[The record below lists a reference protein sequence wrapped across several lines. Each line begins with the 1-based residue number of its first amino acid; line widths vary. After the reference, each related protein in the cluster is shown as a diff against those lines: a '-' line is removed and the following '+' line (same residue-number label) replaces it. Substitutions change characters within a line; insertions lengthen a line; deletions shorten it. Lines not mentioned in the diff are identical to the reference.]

1 MGVKLRERKG
11 KGWYVMTDW
20 KGQRKSKFFG
30 KDKKFAKAFADKLAA
45 KLKWAEESGEP
56 FSLSRPDQEATP
68 TLKDFLEDWLQI
80 YAEVH
85 TKPNTVRGYRQSL
98 VNHILPA
105 LGQRQLKEVTR
116 SDIKRLIATLS
127 GQGLKKQ
134 TIHNILL
141 PLKEAYNHAIDDG
154 LVLNNPVA
162 RTGRLTRSR
171 EDQRRHIVPLTEDEV
186 LAFLLWAQ
194 TNMPLLY
201 PLFLC
206 AVRTGLR
213 QSELIGL
220 HQGDIDFKGGFIEVR
235 RAVVRGRLTDTKS
248 HKIRRVDH
256 TPQLAHVLQ
265 KHFETRRLESAMQG
279 EKAEHE
285 EPEWAFQTPSRTRW
299 DESYLRKAF
308 HRCLKQAGIR
318 QVRFHD
324 LRHTYASQL
333 IRKGANPKYI
343 QEQMGHSSIQVTMDT
358 YGHLFGGE
366 YRHLASRLDD
376 PRLDQKE
383 AESATQ
389 AQPALVDEGKTCVN
403 Y

>member
-1 MGVKLRERKG
+1 MGVKLRERGK
-11 KGWYVMTDW
+11 KGWYVLTDW
-20 KGQRKSKFFG
+20 KGQRKAKCFG
-30 KDKKFAKAFADKLAA
+30 EKKKEAQAFAKKLTA

-56 FSLSRPDQEATP
+56 VSLSRPQQEATP
-68 TLKDFLEDWLQI
+68 TLKDFLVDWLQT

-85 TKPNTVRGYRQSL
+85 TKPNTARGYRKSL
-98 VNHILPA
+98 ENHIIPA
-105 LGQRQLKEVTR
+105 LGQRQLHEVTR
-116 SDIKRLIATLS
+116 SDVKRLIATLS
-127 GQGLKKQ
+127 GERLKKQ

-171 EDQRRHIVPLTEDEV
+171 EDRRLHIAPLTEDEV
-186 LAFLLWAQ
+186 LAFLLKAQ
-194 TNMPLLY
+194 TTMPLLY

-220 HQGDIDFKGGFIEVR
+220 QQGDIDFQGGFIEVR
-235 RAVVRGRLTDTKS
+235 RAVVRGGLTDTKS

-265 KHFETRRLESAMQG
+265 DHFETRRLETAMQG
-279 EKAEHE
+279 EKAECE
-285 EPEWAFQTPSRTRW
+285 EPEWAFQAPSGTRW
-299 DESYLRKAF
+299 DESHLRKAF
-308 HRCLKQAGIR
+308 DRCLKQAGIR
-318 QVRFHD
+318 KVRFHD

-333 IRKGANPKYI
+333 IRTGAPPKYI
-343 QEQMGHSSIQVTMDT
+343 QEQMGHSSIQVTMDI

-376 PRLDQKE
+376 PRLDHRE
-383 AESATQ
+383 SESATQ
-389 AQPALVDEGKTCVN
+389 AQPALTGEEKVCVN

>member
-1 MGVKLRERKG
+1 MGVKLKQREG
-11 KGWYVMTDW
+11 KGWYVFTNW
-20 KGQRKSKFFG
+20 KGQRKAKCFG
-30 KDKKFAKAFADKLAA
+30 DNKKQAQAFANKLAA

-56 FSLSRPDQEATP
+56 VSLARPEQEAMP
-68 TLKDFLEDWLQI
+68 TLQVFLEDWLQT

-85 TKPNTVRGYRQSL
+85 TKSNTARGYRKSL
-98 VNHILPA
+98 EKHIYPA
-105 LGQRQLKEVTR
+105 LGQRQLKDVAR
-116 SDIKRLIATLS
+116 SDIKKLIATLTR
-127 GQGLKKQ
+127 QGLKKQ

-171 EDQRRHIVPLTEDEV
+171 EDRRVHIAPLTEDEV
-186 LAFLLWAQ
+186 LAFLLKAQ
-194 TNMPLLY
+194 TTMPLLY

-206 AVRTGLR
+206 AIRTGLR

-220 HQGDIDFKGGFIEVR
+220 HQGDIDFKSGFIEVR
-235 RAVVRGRLTDTKS
+235 RAVVRGRLTDTKN

-265 KHFETRRLESAMQG
+265 EHFETRRLETAMQG
-279 EKAEHE
+279 EKAERE
-285 EPEWAFQTPSRTRW
+285 EPEWTFQTPSGTRW
-299 DESYLRKAF
+299 DESKLRKAF
-308 HRCLKQAGIR
+308 HRCLNQAGIR

-324 LRHTYASQL
+324 LRHSYASLL
-333 IRKGANPKYI
+333 IQKGAHPKYI
-343 QEQMGHSSIQVTMDT
+343 QEQMGHSSIQVTMDI

-389 AQPALVDEGKTCVN
+389 AQPNEVRVGEYAA
-403 Y
+403 